1 VSDAKVFNIGLA
13 SKSSGISSKMIRHYE
28 EVGLLGTAK
37 RSHSGYRIYN
47 ENDLHVLNFIR
58 HARDLGFSI
67 KKIQELLGLWLN
79 KDRASEQVKKIAMEH
94 IVELDN
100 KIQSLLSMKEE
111 LLALAK
117 RCHGNARPDCPI
129 IEKLAHH

>member
-1 VSDAKVFNIGLA
+1 MSDAKVFNIGLA
-13 SKSSGISSKMIRHYE
+13 SKFSGISSKMIRHYE
-28 EVGLLGTAK
+28 EVGLLGAAK

-47 ENDLHVLNFIR
+47 ENDLHILNFIR

-94 IVELDN
+94 IIELDN
-100 KIQSLLSMKEE
+100 KIQSLQSMKEE
-111 LLALAK
+111 LHALAK
-117 RCHGNARPDCPI
+117 VQHKNCKSYNSTAFNS
-129 IEKLAHH
+129 

>member
-1 VSDAKVFNIGLA
+1 VSDAKVFNIGQA

-28 EVGLLGTAK
+28 EVGLLGAAK
-37 RSHSGYRIYN
+37 RSQSGYRIYN
-47 ENDLHVLNFIR
+47 ENDLHILNFIR

-94 IVELDN
+94 ILELDN
-100 KIQSLLSMKEE
+100 KIQSLQSMKEE
-111 LLALAK
+111 LHALAN

-129 IEKLAHH
+129 IEKLAQH